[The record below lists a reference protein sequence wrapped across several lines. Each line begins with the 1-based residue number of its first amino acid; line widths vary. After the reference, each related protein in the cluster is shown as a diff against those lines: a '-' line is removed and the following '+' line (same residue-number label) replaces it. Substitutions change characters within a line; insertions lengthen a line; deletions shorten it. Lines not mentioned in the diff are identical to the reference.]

1 MEQWKKCKIRDIVE
15 VNAAQY
21 TSKDNWEKALYLD
34 TGNITENKID
44 EMQEFDCSSLPSR
57 ARRKVKH
64 GDIIFSTVKPN
75 QKHYGYITNPVPNL
89 LVSTGFAVIS
99 VNQELANS
107 KFIYYW
113 LSQDEIVEY
122 LHNIAEQSVS
132 AYPSIKASDIC
143 NLEIKLPPLE
153 YQSKVAS
160 ILSTLENKISLN
172 HRINGNLEQQAQTL
186 FKAWFVENPNPQW
199 LDGRLSDIASFVG
212 GYSYKGNEL
221 VDFSNI
227 GMATIKNYERSG
239 GFKTDG
245 FKDINPSPK
254 VKSTQYAELFDILVA
269 HADLTQN
276 ADVIGNAE
284 LLLSFDHYKHIIF
297 SMDLVKV
304 LPNKNFPY
312 RFLLA
317 AMLKNRIFKS
327 HCLSYVNGTTVLHL
341 SKKALP
347 EYEITIPTDKEAKR
361 MNDILGC
368 YYKQMAEILREN
380 DILENLRNTIL
391 PKLMSGKLK
400 INDLNR

>member
-64 GDIIFSTVKPN
+64 GDIIFSTVRPN

-172 HRINGNLEQQAQTL
+172 RRINGNLEQQAQAL
-186 FKAWFVENPNPQW
+186 FNHYF
-199 LDGRLSDIASFVG
+199 I
-212 GYSYKGNEL
+212 
-221 VDFSNI
+221 
-227 GMATIKNYERSG
+227 ERPDLLG
-239 GFKTDG
+239 KYRKT
-245 FKDINPSPK
+245 
-254 VKSTQYAELFDILVA
+254 E
-269 HADLTQN
+269 
-276 ADVIGNAE
+276 
-284 LLLSFDHYKHIIF
+284 
-297 SMDLVKV
+297 
-304 LPNKNFPY
+304 
-312 RFLLA
+312 FL
-317 AMLKNRIFKS
+317 
-327 HCLSYVNGTTVLHL
+327 Y
-341 SKKALP
+341 
-347 EYEITIPTDKEAKR
+347 
-361 MNDILGC
+361 
-368 YYKQMAEILREN
+368 
-380 DILENLRNTIL
+380 
-391 PKLMSGKLK
+391 
-400 INDLNR
+400 

>member
-64 GDIIFSTVKPN
+64 GDIIFSTVRPN

-172 HRINGNLEQQAQTL
+172 HRINGNL
-186 FKAWFVENPNPQW
+186 
-199 LDGRLSDIASFVG
+199 SIA
-212 GYSYKGNEL
+212 
-221 VDFSNI
+221 
-227 GMATIKNYERSG
+227 A
-239 GFKTDG
+239 
-245 FKDINPSPK
+245 
-254 VKSTQYAELFDILVA
+254 
-269 HADLTQN
+269 
-276 ADVIGNAE
+276 
-284 LLLSFDHYKHIIF
+284 
-297 SMDLVKV
+297 
-304 LPNKNFPY
+304 
-312 RFLLA
+312 
-317 AMLKNRIFKS
+317 
-327 HCLSYVNGTTVLHL
+327 
-341 SKKALP
+341 
-347 EYEITIPTDKEAKR
+347 
-361 MNDILGC
+361 
-368 YYKQMAEILREN
+368 
-380 DILENLRNTIL
+380 
-391 PKLMSGKLK
+391 
-400 INDLNR
+400 

>member
-64 GDIIFSTVKPN
+64 GDIIFSTVRPN

-172 HRINGNLEQQAQTL
+172 RRINGNLEQQAQAL
-186 FKAWFVENPNPQW
+186 FKAWFVDFEPFK
-199 LDGRLSDIASFVG
+199 DGKFVDSELGMIPKGWRVVCLSEVTKQVMEKVGNREDVTVLSPVNSGELVLSDEYFTKQVFSKNLSKYLIVNPLSFAYNPARINIGSIGLNTFDFAGCVSPVYVVFECEPNYHYFFDFYKKTKTFKNEVALRAIG
-212 GYSYKGNEL
+212 GVRQSLGYN
-221 VDFSNI
+221 DFSLI
-227 GMATIKNYERSG
+227 KTIYPTPDVVTEFNKLYLKIREVIKQNTIQNDKLISLR
-239 GFKTDG
+239 
-245 FKDINPSPK
+245 
-254 VKSTQYAELFDILVA
+254 DIL
-269 HADLTQN
+269 
-276 ADVIGNAE
+276 
-284 LLLSFDHYKHIIF
+284 
-297 SMDLVKV
+297 
-304 LPNKNFPY
+304 
-312 RFLLA
+312 
-317 AMLKNRIFKS
+317 
-327 HCLSYVNGTTVLHL
+327 
-341 SKKALP
+341 LP
-347 EYEITIPTDKEAKR
+347 E
-361 MNDILGC
+361 
-368 YYKQMAEILREN
+368 
-380 DILENLRNTIL
+380 
-391 PKLMSGKLK
+391 LMSGKLK
-400 INDLNR
+400 INALH

>member
-64 GDIIFSTVKPN
+64 GDIIFSTVRPN

-172 HRINGNLEQQAQTL
+172 HRINRNLEQQAQTL

-227 GMATIKNYERSG
+227 GMVTIKNYERSG

-269 HADLTQN
+269 HTDLTQN

>member
-1 MEQWKKCKIRDIVE
+1 MELKDICQYISEKVATTTLTKENYISTENMLPDKGGIVTASGVPFGNSTAFSVGDVLVSNIRPYFKKIWQANRNGGCSADVLCFRANSNVDNSYFYYLLSQQEFFDYIMSGAKGCKMPRGDKRQIMQWKVE
-15 VNAAQY
+15 
-21 TSKDNWEKALYLD
+21 
-34 TGNITENKID
+34 
-44 EMQEFDCSSLPSR
+44 
-57 ARRKVKH
+57 
-64 GDIIFSTVKPN
+64 
-75 QKHYGYITNPVPNL
+75 
-89 LVSTGFAVIS
+89 
-99 VNQELANS
+99 
-107 KFIYYW
+107 
-113 LSQDEIVEY
+113 
-122 LHNIAEQSVS
+122 
-132 AYPSIKASDIC
+132 
-143 NLEIKLPPLE
+143 LPPLDE
-153 YQSKVAS
+153 QRHIAS
-160 ILSTLENKISLN
+160 VLLSLDEKIELN
-172 HRINGNLEQQAQTL
+172 RRINGNLEQQAQTL

-269 HADLTQN
+269 HTDLTQN

>member
-64 GDIIFSTVKPN
+64 GDIIFSTVRPN

-172 HRINGNLEQQAQTL
+172 HRINRNLEQQAQAL
-186 FKAWFVENPNPQW
+186 FKAWFVDFEPFKNEKFVDSE
-199 LDGRLSDIASFVG
+199 LGRIPEG
-212 GYSYKGNEL
+212 W
-221 VDFSNI
+221 NI
-227 GMATIKNYERSG
+227 VEANHFMKIS
-239 GFKTDG
+239 
-245 FKDINPSPK
+245 KDSINPTKNPMCLYTHYSIPAFDK
-254 VKSTQYAELFDILVA
+254 ALTPEIQYGYEIKSNKFLVHSGMTLFSKLNPRIKRIWFIDEVSNNSVCSTEFI
-269 HADLTQN
+269 
-276 ADVIGNAE
+276 
-284 LLLSFDHYKHIIF
+284 
-297 SMDLVKV
+297 
-304 LPNKNFPY
+304 PY
-312 RFLLA
+312 ESLGLNYYFLYCYLNSNMFYNQ
-317 AMLKNRIFKS
+317 AMSL
-327 HCLSYVNGTTVLHL
+327 VNGATGSHQRFHPNETLKFLFVYKKEIIEEFNVLIAPILKEMSKL
-341 SKKALP
+341 SLETRKLTKLRDTLLP
-347 EYEITIPTDKEAKR
+347 R
-361 MNDILGC
+361 
-368 YYKQMAEILREN
+368 
-380 DILENLRNTIL
+380 
-391 PKLMSGKLK
+391 LMSGELK
-400 INDLNR
+400 IDNLNR

>member
-21 TSKDNWEKALYLD
+21 TSKDNWEK
-34 TGNITENKID
+34 
-44 EMQEFDCSSLPSR
+44 SSLPSR

-64 GDIIFSTVKPN
+64 GDIIFSTVRPN

-172 HRINGNLEQQAQTL
+172 HWINGNL
-186 FKAWFVENPNPQW
+186 N
-199 LDGRLSDIASFVG
+199 IA
-212 GYSYKGNEL
+212 
-221 VDFSNI
+221 
-227 GMATIKNYERSG
+227 A
-239 GFKTDG
+239 
-245 FKDINPSPK
+245 
-254 VKSTQYAELFDILVA
+254 
-269 HADLTQN
+269 
-276 ADVIGNAE
+276 
-284 LLLSFDHYKHIIF
+284 
-297 SMDLVKV
+297 
-304 LPNKNFPY
+304 
-312 RFLLA
+312 
-317 AMLKNRIFKS
+317 
-327 HCLSYVNGTTVLHL
+327 
-341 SKKALP
+341 
-347 EYEITIPTDKEAKR
+347 
-361 MNDILGC
+361 
-368 YYKQMAEILREN
+368 
-380 DILENLRNTIL
+380 
-391 PKLMSGKLK
+391 
-400 INDLNR
+400 

>member
-64 GDIIFSTVKPN
+64 GDIIFSTVRPN

-172 HRINGNLEQQAQTL
+172 HRINRNLEQQAQAL
-186 FKAWFVENPNPQW
+186 FKAWFVDFEPFDKNTNGIPYNW
-199 LDGRLSDIASFVG
+199 EKISLSDIMDYSGGSQPPASEFINTYKD
-212 GYSYKGNEL
+212 GYIRFIQIRDYASNSHITYIPISPRNKLCQKEDIMIARYGASLGRICYGLEGAYNVALAKVIPKRPYYREFLRCYLSCNDFYEGINKKGNRA
-221 VDFSNI
+221 VQ
-227 GMATIKNYERSG
+227 A
-239 GFKTDG
+239 GFNQS
-245 FKDINPSPK
+245 DINSFEVWVP
-254 VKSTQYAELFDILVA
+254 QDNNILEIFEEICHNLFKARMYNDEE
-269 HADLTQN
+269 N
-276 ADVIGNAE
+276 E
-284 LLLSFDHYKHIIF
+284 
-297 SMDLVKV
+297 
-304 LPNKNFPY
+304 
-312 RFLLA
+312 R
-317 AMLKNRIFKS
+317 
-327 HCLSYVNGTTVLHL
+327 L
-341 SKKALP
+341 SKLRDTLLP
-347 EYEITIPTDKEAKR
+347 R
-361 MNDILGC
+361 
-368 YYKQMAEILREN
+368 
-380 DILENLRNTIL
+380 
-391 PKLMSGKLK
+391 LMSGELYVNT
-400 INDLNR
+400 ITE

>member
-64 GDIIFSTVKPN
+64 GDIIFSTVRPN

-172 HRINGNLEQQAQTL
+172 RRINGNLEQQVQAL
-186 FKAWFVENPNPQW
+186 FKAWFVDFEPFKNGKFIDSELGKIPEGWKVGQ
-199 LDGRLSDIASFVG
+199 LD
-212 GYSYKGNEL
+212 EL
-221 VDFSNI
+221 VEIKYGKDHKKLLPGNI
-227 GMATIKNYERSG
+227 PVYGSG
-239 GFKTDG
+239 GIMHHVNMPIYEKESVLIPRKGSLNNVLYVNHPFWTVDTMFYTRMK
-245 FKDINPSPK
+245 INGIAKFIYLFISPIDLLSMNNGSAVPSMTTEILSKIRLVIPSK
-254 VKSTQYAELFDILVA
+254 NIFDNFESLVA
-269 HADLTQN
+269 PFFDK
-276 ADVIGNAE
+276 IGSCNKE
-284 LLLSFDHYKHIIF
+284 ICKLS
-297 SMDLVKV
+297 
-304 LPNKNFPY
+304 
-312 RFLLA
+312 
-317 AMLKNRIFKS
+317 
-327 HCLSYVNGTTVLHL
+327 
-341 SKKALP
+341 
-347 EYEITIPTDKEAKR
+347 
-361 MNDILGC
+361 
-368 YYKQMAEILREN
+368 
-380 DILENLRNTIL
+380 NLRDALL
-391 PKLMSGKLK
+391 PKLLSGELS
-400 INDLNR
+400 INTITE

>member
-21 TSKDNWEKALYLD
+21 TSKDTWEKALYLD

-44 EMQEFDCSSLPSR
+44 EMQEFDCLSLPSR

-64 GDIIFSTVKPN
+64 GDIIFSTVRPN

-172 HRINGNLEQQAQTL
+172 HRINDNL
-186 FKAWFVENPNPQW
+186 KP
-199 LDGRLSDIASFVG
+199 I
-212 GYSYKGNEL
+212 Y
-221 VDFSNI
+221 
-227 GMATIKNYERSG
+227 
-239 GFKTDG
+239 
-245 FKDINPSPK
+245 
-254 VKSTQYAELFDILVA
+254 YA
-269 HADLTQN
+269 
-276 ADVIGNAE
+276 
-284 LLLSFDHYKHIIF
+284 
-297 SMDLVKV
+297 
-304 LPNKNFPY
+304 
-312 RFLLA
+312 
-317 AMLKNRIFKS
+317 
-327 HCLSYVNGTTVLHL
+327 
-341 SKKALP
+341 
-347 EYEITIPTDKEAKR
+347 
-361 MNDILGC
+361 
-368 YYKQMAEILREN
+368 
-380 DILENLRNTIL
+380 
-391 PKLMSGKLK
+391 
-400 INDLNR
+400 

>member
-64 GDIIFSTVKPN
+64 GDIIFSTVRPN

-172 HRINGNLEQQAQTL
+172 HRINGNLEQQAQAL
-186 FKAWFVENPNPQW
+186 FKAWFVDFEPFKDGKFVDSELGRIPEGWKVGQ
-199 LDGRLSDIASFVG
+199 LD
-212 GYSYKGNEL
+212 EL
-221 VDFSNI
+221 VEIKYGKDHKKLLPGNI
-227 GMATIKNYERSG
+227 PVYGSG
-239 GFKTDG
+239 GIMRHVNMPIYEKESVLIPRKGSLNNVLYVNHPFWTVDTMFYTRMK
-245 FKDINPSPK
+245 INGIAKFIYLFISPIDLLSMNNGSAVPSMTTEILSKIRLVIPSK
-254 VKSTQYAELFDILVA
+254 NIFDNFESLVA
-269 HADLTQN
+269 P
-276 ADVIGNAE
+276 
-284 LLLSFDHYKHIIF
+284 SFDKIG
-297 SMDLVKV
+297 SC
-304 LPNKNFPY
+304 NKEIC
-312 RFLLA
+312 
-317 AMLKNRIFKS
+317 K
-327 HCLSYVNGTTVLHL
+327 LS
-341 SKKALP
+341 
-347 EYEITIPTDKEAKR
+347 
-361 MNDILGC
+361 
-368 YYKQMAEILREN
+368 
-380 DILENLRNTIL
+380 NLRDTLL
-391 PKLMSGKLK
+391 PKLLSGELS
-400 INDLNR
+400 INTITE

>member
-64 GDIIFSTVKPN
+64 GDIIFSTVRPN

-172 HRINGNLEQQAQTL
+172 HRINGNLEQQAQAL
-186 FKAWFVENPNPQW
+186 FKAWFVDFEPFKNGKFVDSELGKIPEGWKVGQ
-199 LDGRLSDIASFVG
+199 LD
-212 GYSYKGNEL
+212 EL
-221 VDFSNI
+221 VEIKYGKDHKKLLPGNI
-227 GMATIKNYERSG
+227 PVYGSG
-239 GFKTDG
+239 GIMRHVNMPIYEKESVLIPRKGSLNNVLYVNHPFWTVDTMFYTRMK
-245 FKDINPSPK
+245 INGIAKFIYLFISPIDLLSMNNGSAVPSMTTEILSKIRLVIPSK
-254 VKSTQYAELFDILVA
+254 NIFDNFESLVA
-269 HADLTQN
+269 P
-276 ADVIGNAE
+276 
-284 LLLSFDHYKHIIF
+284 SFDKIG
-297 SMDLVKV
+297 SC
-304 LPNKNFPY
+304 NKEIC
-312 RFLLA
+312 
-317 AMLKNRIFKS
+317 K
-327 HCLSYVNGTTVLHL
+327 LS
-341 SKKALP
+341 
-347 EYEITIPTDKEAKR
+347 
-361 MNDILGC
+361 
-368 YYKQMAEILREN
+368 
-380 DILENLRNTIL
+380 NLRDTLL
-391 PKLMSGKLK
+391 PKLLSGELS
-400 INDLNR
+400 INTITE